1 MIRFVGEEVFFP
13 TARMESKHSMYEKH
27 FGFIK
32 LPFSVAADPGNFYLS
47 STHQEAL
54 TSLHYGIQSRK
65 GLIAVIG
72 EPGTGKT
79 SLLRMFVASAP
90 PTIRTA
96 IIYDPRVSWKTMLRL
111 ILSKCGINAPRSD
124 SEGMMRRLE
133 SHLKRELKQQRSVV
147 LLVDEAQ
154 TLGDDLLEQLRLLS
168 NLEAD
173 QEKLLQIVLVG
184 QSELEEKLSEA
195 RFSALQQR
203 IALRLQLS
211 ALKPEEVDGYITFML
226 QKAGYQGKELFD
238 RSVVERITYYSRG
251 IPRLISS
258 LCDNALLA
266 TYRAFEQS
274 VSVERIEKAARDL
287 KIQPQEGSPALAD
300 PPAADLP
307 SDLARQFYLGDEQSE
322 NDQSWQEEF
331 DASLADLDEARTR
344 NHGRSRSQGARLFM
358 VLALVLITAAA
369 LIYFRPGGDHAGL
382 DRFAVGQANDDEPRF
397 PERVEE
403 HREPAALMASAFDP
417 LTSFA
422 PTTRE
427 TVQGSGR
434 VFVHTP
440 EHADRPVITQI
451 AKTLQAAGYELPA
464 PRIANGNTRGDVRFF
479 FPGDRR
485 EANTVK
491 FLIEAELRKLGF
503 PISLQLLERDGR
515 KFQHAAPGK
524 IEVWLPPL
532 AEQSTTNAS

>member
-1 MIRFVGEEVFFP
+1 
-13 TARMESKHSMYEKH
+13 MYEKH
-27 FGFIK
+27 FGFSK

-54 TSLHYGIQSRK
+54 TNLHYGVQCRK

-79 SLLRMFVASAP
+79 SLLRMFVASTP
-90 PTIRTA
+90 PNIRTA
-96 IIYDPRVSWKTMLRL
+96 IIYDPRISWKTMLRR

-133 SHLKRELKQQRSVV
+133 THLKRELKQQRSVV
-147 LLVDEAQ
+147 LLIDEAQ
-154 TLGDDLLEQLRLLS
+154 TLSDDLLEQLRLLS

-184 QSELEEKLSEA
+184 QSELEEKLSA
-195 RFSALQQR
+195 AKFSALQQR

-211 ALKPEEVDGYITFML
+211 PLQPEAVEGYIKFML

-238 RSVVERITYYSRG
+238 KSAVDGITYYSRG

-274 VSVERIEKAARDL
+274 VSVERIDKAARDL
-287 KIQPQEGSPALAD
+287 RIQIQQGNPALAD
-300 PPAADLP
+300 PLPADLPAVDLP
-307 SDLARQFYLGDEQSE
+307 SDATGQFYFGDEQSG
-322 NDQSWQEEF
+322 NDDSWQEEF
-331 DASLADLDEARTR
+331 DASLADVDEAPTR
-344 NHGRSRSQGARLFM
+344 NQGPSRSQGARLFM
-358 VLALVLITAAA
+358 FLALVLITAAA
-369 LIYFRPGGDHAGL
+369 LIYFRPGGDHAQV
-382 DRFAVGQANDDEPRF
+382 DRFAVGQANLGEPSF
-397 PERVEE
+397 PEPVEE
-403 HREPAALMASAFDP
+403 HREPAPLMASAFDP
-417 LTSFA
+417 LPSFA

-427 TVQGSGR
+427 TVRGTAR

-440 EHADRPVITQI
+440 EDADRPVITQI
-451 AKTLQAAGYELPA
+451 AKALKAAGYELPD
-464 PRIANGNTRGDVRFF
+464 PRIADGRTGGDVRFF
-479 FPGDRR
+479 FSGDRK

-491 FLIEAELRKLGF
+491 SLVETELRKRGF
-503 PISLQLLERDGR
+503 AISLQLLERDGR

-532 AEQSTTNAS
+532 PSRSNLTDS

>member
-1 MIRFVGEEVFFP
+1 
-13 TARMESKHSMYEKH
+13 MYEKH

-54 TSLHYGIQSRK
+54 TNLHYGVQSRK

-79 SLLRMFVASAP
+79 SLVRMFVASAP
-90 PTIRTA
+90 PNIRTA
-96 IIYDPRVSWKTMLRL
+96 IIYDPRVSWKTMMRL
-111 ILSKCGINAPRSD
+111 ILSKCGINAPRTD

-133 SHLKRELKQQRSVV
+133 THLKRELKQQRSVV
-147 LLVDEAQ
+147 LLIDEAQ
-154 TLGDDLLEQLRLLS
+154 TLSDDLLEQLRLLS
-168 NLEAD
+168 NLQAE

-195 RFSALQQR
+195 KFSALQQR

-211 ALKPEEVDGYITFML
+211 PLKTEEVDDYIKFML

-238 RSVVERITYYSRG
+238 RSSVGSITYYSRG

-274 VSVERIEKAARDL
+274 VSVERVDKAARDL
-287 KIQPQEGSPALAD
+287 KIQIQQSD
-300 PPAADLP
+300 PPTADLP
-307 SDLARQFYLGDEQSE
+307 SDAARQFYLGAEQSHDE
-322 NDQSWQEEF
+322 NFWQEEF
-331 DASLADLDEARTR
+331 NASLADYEETRTG
-344 NHGRSRSQGARLFM
+344 NQSPSRSQAPRWFM
-358 VLALVLITAAA
+358 LLALILITAAA
-369 LIYFRPGGDHAGL
+369 LFFFRSGSDHAPT
-382 DRFAVGQANDDEPRF
+382 DRFAVGQASGDEASF
-397 PERVEE
+397 PAPLEE
-403 HREPAALMASAFDP
+403 HQQPSSLMASAFDP
-417 LTSFA
+417 LPSLT
-422 PTTRE
+422 PTRNE
-427 TVQGSGR
+427 SIRGNAR

-440 EHADRPVITQI
+440 EHADRPAITQI
-451 AKTLQAAGYELPA
+451 AKVLQAAGYELPD
-464 PRIANGNTRGDVRFF
+464 PRIANGRTGGDVRFF

-485 EANTVK
+485 EANAIK
-491 FLIEAELRKLGF
+491 FLVEAELRKRGL

-515 KFQHAAPGK
+515 KFQDAAPGK

-532 AEQSTTNAS
+532 PEQSRVNDS

>member
-1 MIRFVGEEVFFP
+1 
-13 TARMESKHSMYEKH
+13 MYEKH

-47 STHQEAL
+47 SIHQEAL
-54 TSLHYGIQSRK
+54 TSLHYGVQCRK

-79 SLLRMFVASAP
+79 SLLRMFVATAP
-90 PTIRTA
+90 PNIRTA
-96 IIYDPRVSWKTMLRL
+96 IIYDPRISWKTMLRL

-133 SHLKRELKQQRSVV
+133 THLKRELKQQRSVA
-147 LLVDEAQ
+147 LLIDEAQ
-154 TLGDDLLEQLRLLS
+154 TLSDDLLEQLRLLS

-184 QSELEEKLSEA
+184 QSELEEKLFEA
-195 RFSALQQR
+195 KFSALQQR

-211 ALKPEEVDGYITFML
+211 PLKPDEVDGYIKFML

-238 RSVVERITYYSRG
+238 RNAVERITYYSRG
-251 IPRLISS
+251 LPRLISS

-274 VSVERIEKAARDL
+274 VSVERIDKAAGDL
-287 KIQPQEGSPALAD
+287 KIQIQQSD
-300 PPAADLP
+300 PPSADLP
-307 SDLARQFYLGDEQSE
+307 SDAAREFYFDGEQSGDE
-322 NDQSWQEEF
+322 NSWQEDF
-331 DASLADLDEARTR
+331 DASLADYKEAWT
-344 NHGRSRSQGARLFM
+344 GKQGPSRSQGPRLFM
-358 VLALVLITAAA
+358 LLAVILITAAA
-369 LIYFRPGGDHAGL
+369 LIFFRSGSDQAQV
-382 DRFAVGQANDDEPRF
+382 DRSAIGQANIDEASF
-397 PERVEE
+397 PAPIDENQQ
-403 HREPAALMASAFDP
+403 PTPLMASAFDP
-417 LTSFA
+417 LPSLA
-422 PTTRE
+422 PTGKE
-427 TVQGSGR
+427 TVRGNGR
-434 VFVHTP
+434 IFVHTP

-451 AKTLQAAGYELPA
+451 TKALQAAGYELPD
-464 PRIANGNTRGDVRFF
+464 PRIADGRTGGDVRFF
-479 FPGDRR
+479 FSEDRR

-491 FLIEAELRKLGF
+491 FLVESELRKRGF

-532 AEQSTTNAS
+532 PEQSRVNDS

>member
-1 MIRFVGEEVFFP
+1 
-13 TARMESKHSMYEKH
+13 MYEKH
-27 FGFIK
+27 FGFSK

-54 TSLHYGIQSRK
+54 TNLHYGVQCRK

-79 SLLRMFVASAP
+79 SLLRMFVASTP
-90 PTIRTA
+90 PNIRTA
-96 IIYDPRVSWKTMLRL
+96 IIYDPRISWKTMLRL

-133 SHLKRELKQQRSVV
+133 THLKRDLKQQRSVV
-147 LLVDEAQ
+147 LLIDEAQ
-154 TLGDDLLEQLRLLS
+154 TLSDDLLEQLRLLS

-195 RFSALQQR
+195 KFSALQQR
-203 IALRLQLS
+203 IALRFQLS
-211 ALKPEEVDGYITFML
+211 PLQPEAVEGYIAFML

-238 RSVVERITYYSRG
+238 KSAVEGITYYSRG

-274 VSVERIEKAARDL
+274 VSVERIDKAARDL
-287 KIQPQEGSPALAD
+287 RIQIQRGNPALAD
-300 PPAADLP
+300 PLSADLPAVDLP
-307 SDLARQFYLGDEQSE
+307 SDATGQFYFGDEQSA
-322 NDQSWQEEF
+322 NDDSWQEEF
-331 DASLADLDEARTR
+331 DASLADFDEARTR
-344 NHGRSRSQGARLFM
+344 NQGPSRSQGARLFM
-358 VLALVLITAAA
+358 FLALVLITAAA
-369 LIYFRPGGDHAGL
+369 LIYFRPGGDHAQV
-382 DRFAVGQANDDEPRF
+382 DRFAVGQANLGEPSF
-397 PERVEE
+397 PEPVEE
-403 HREPAALMASAFDP
+403 HREPSPLMASAFDP
-417 LTSFA
+417 FPNFTA
-422 PTTRE
+422 
-427 TVQGSGR
+427 R

-440 EHADRPVITQI
+440 EDADRPVITQI
-451 AKTLQAAGYELPA
+451 AKALQAAGYELPD
-464 PRIANGNTRGDVRFF
+464 PRIADGRTGGDVRFF

-491 FLIEAELRKLGF
+491 FLVETELRKRGF
-503 PISLQLLERDGR
+503 AISLKLLERDGR

-532 AEQSTTNAS
+532 PDRSNLTDS

>member
-1 MIRFVGEEVFFP
+1 
-13 TARMESKHSMYEKH
+13 MYEKH
-27 FGFIK
+27 FGFSK

-47 STHQEAL
+47 PTHQEAL
-54 TSLHYGIQSRK
+54 SNLHYGVQCRK

-90 PTIRTA
+90 PNTRTA
-96 IIYDPRVSWKTMLRL
+96 IIYDPRISWKTMLRL

-133 SHLKRELKQQRSVV
+133 THLKRELKQQRSVV
-147 LLVDEAQ
+147 LLIDEAQ
-154 TLGDDLLEQLRLLS
+154 TLSDDLLEQLRLLS

-173 QEKLLQIVLVG
+173 REKLLQIVLVG
-184 QSELEEKLSEA
+184 QSELEERLSEVK
-195 RFSALQQR
+195 FSALQQR

-211 ALKPEEVDGYITFML
+211 PLQPEEVAGYIKFML

-238 RSVVERITYYSRG
+238 RSAVERISYYSRG

-258 LCDNALLA
+258 VCDNALLA
-266 TYRAFEQS
+266 SYRAFEQS
-274 VSVERIEKAARDL
+274 VSVERIDKAARDL
-287 KIQPQEGSPALAD
+287 KIQIRQND

-307 SDLARQFYLGDEQSE
+307 SDPAGEFYFGDEQSGKE
-322 NDQSWQEEF
+322 DSWQEEF
-331 DASLADLDEARTR
+331 DASLASYEEARK
-344 NHGRSRSQGARLFM
+344 GEQGPSRSQGARLLF
-358 VLALVLITAAA
+358 LALVLITVAA
-369 LIYFRPGGDHAGL
+369 LIYFRSGGDHAQL
-382 DRFAVGQANDDEPRF
+382 DRSAIGQAGIDEASF
-397 PERVEE
+397 PPAVEE
-403 HREPAALMASAFDP
+403 HHHPAPLMASAFDP
-417 LTSFA
+417 LASFA
-422 PTTRE
+422 PPTRE
-427 TVQGSGR
+427 TVRGSAR

-440 EHADRPVITQI
+440 EYADRQAITQI
-451 AKTLQAAGYELPA
+451 AKALQAAGYELSDL
-464 PRIANGNTRGDVRFF
+464 RIANGGTGGDVRFF

-491 FLIEAELRKLGF
+491 FLIEAELRKRGF

-532 AEQSTTNAS
+532 SDRSNIKDS

>member
-1 MIRFVGEEVFFP
+1 
-13 TARMESKHSMYEKH
+13 MYEKH

-32 LPFSVAADPGNFYLS
+32 LPFSVAADPSNFYLS

-54 TSLHYGIQSRK
+54 TNLHYGVQSRK

-90 PTIRTA
+90 PNIRTA
-96 IIYDPRVSWKTMLRL
+96 IIYDPRISWKTMLRL

-124 SEGMMRRLE
+124 CEGMMRRLE
-133 SHLKRELKQQRSVV
+133 AHLKRELKQQRSVV
-147 LLVDEAQ
+147 LLIDEAQ
-154 TLGDDLLEQLRLLS
+154 TLSDDLLEHLRLLS
-168 NLEAD
+168 NLEAE

-195 RFSALQQR
+195 KFAALQQR

-211 ALKPEEVDGYITFML
+211 ALQPEEVDGYIKFML

-238 RSVVERITYYSRG
+238 ATAVERIADYSRG

-266 TYRAFEQS
+266 TSRAFEQS
-274 VSVERIEKAARDL
+274 VSVERIDKAARDL
-287 KIQPQEGSPALAD
+287 KIEIQQSD

-307 SDLARQFYLGDEQSE
+307 SDIAGEFYLRDEQSGKE
-322 NDQSWQEEF
+322 DSWQEEF
-331 DASLADLDEARTR
+331 NASLADYDEARTGNQR
-344 NHGRSRSQGARLFM
+344 PSRSQGPRVFMLLLFI
-358 VLALVLITAAA
+358 LIGAAA
-369 LIYFRPGGDHAGL
+369 VIYFRPGSDHA
-382 DRFAVGQANDDEPRF
+382 RVNPFALGQTNDNEATF
-397 PERVEE
+397 PEPVE
-403 HREPAALMASAFDP
+403 RPEPAPLMASAFDP
-417 LTSFA
+417 VPSLASTK
-422 PTTRE
+422 RE
-427 TVQGSGR
+427 TGRGNGR
-434 VFVHTP
+434 VFVHTTNYRN
-440 EHADRPVITQI
+440 EPVIEEVGK
-451 AKTLQAAGYELPA
+451 ALQAAGYESREIRVA
-464 PRIANGNTRGDVRFF
+464 TGRTAGDVRFF
-479 FPGDRR
+479 FPADRR

-491 FLIEAELRKLGF
+491 FLVESELRKRGF
-503 PISLQLLERDGR
+503 PMSLQLLERDGG

-532 AEQSTTNAS
+532 SDRSKMNDS

>member
-1 MIRFVGEEVFFP
+1 
-13 TARMESKHSMYEKH
+13 MYEKH
-27 FGFIK
+27 FGFSK

-47 STHQEAL
+47 PTHQEAL
-54 TSLHYGIQSRK
+54 TNLHYGVQCRK

-79 SLLRMFVASAP
+79 SLLRMLVASAP
-90 PTIRTA
+90 PNTRTA
-96 IIYDPRVSWKTMLRL
+96 IIYDPRISWKMMLRL

-133 SHLKRELKQQRSVV
+133 THLKRELKQQRSVV
-147 LLVDEAQ
+147 LLIDEAQ
-154 TLGDDLLEQLRLLS
+154 TLSDDLLEHLRLLS

-173 QEKLLQIVLVG
+173 REKLLQIVLIG
-184 QSELEEKLSEA
+184 QSELEERLSEA
-195 RFSALQQR
+195 KFSALKQR

-211 ALKPEEVDGYITFML
+211 PLQPEEVDGYIKFML
-226 QKAGYQGKELFD
+226 KKVGYQGKELFD
-238 RSVVERITYYSRG
+238 RSAVERISYYSKG

-258 LCDNALLA
+258 ICDNALLA

-274 VSVERIEKAARDL
+274 VSLERIDKAARDL
-287 KIQPQEGSPALAD
+287 KIQIQQND

-307 SDLARQFYLGDEQSE
+307 SDPGGEFVFGDEQSE
-322 NDQSWQEEF
+322 NEDSWQEEF
-331 DASLADLDEARTR
+331 DASLASYKEARKGEQGPS
-344 NHGRSRSQGARLFM
+344 HSQGARLLF
-358 VLALVLITAAA
+358 LALVLITVAA
-369 LIYFRPGGDHAGL
+369 LIYFRSGADHAWL
-382 DRFAVGQANDDEPRF
+382 DRSAIGQANIDETSF
-397 PERVEE
+397 PAVEE
-403 HREPAALMASAFDP
+403 HPHPAPLMASAFDP
-417 LTSFA
+417 LPSFA
-422 PTTRE
+422 PATRE
-427 TVQGSGR
+427 TVRGSAR

-440 EHADRPVITQI
+440 EYADRPVIVQV
-451 AKTLQAAGYELPA
+451 AKTLQAAGYELPD
-464 PRIANGNTRGDVRFF
+464 PRIANGRTGGDVRYF

-491 FLIEAELRKLGF
+491 FLIEAELRKRGF

-532 AEQSTTNAS
+532 SGRSNINDS

>member
-1 MIRFVGEEVFFP
+1 
-13 TARMESKHSMYEKH
+13 MYEKH
-27 FGFIK
+27 FGFVK

-47 STHQEAL
+47 PTHQEAL
-54 TSLHYGIQSRK
+54 TSLHYGVQCRK
-65 GLIAVIG
+65 GLIAVVG

-90 PTIRTA
+90 PNIRTT

-111 ILSKCGINAPRSD
+111 ILKRCGINAPRSD

-133 SHLKRELKQQRSVV
+133 THLKRELKKQRSVA
-147 LLVDEAQ
+147 LLIDEAQ
-154 TLGDDLLEQLRLLS
+154 TLSDDLLEQLRLLS

-173 QEKLLQIVLVG
+173 REKLLQIVLVG

-195 RFSALQQR
+195 KFSALQQR

-211 ALKPEEVDGYITFML
+211 PLQPEEVDGYIKFML
-226 QKAGYQGKELFD
+226 QKAGYQGKDLFD
-238 RSVVERITYYSRG
+238 RSAGERISYYSRG

-258 LCDNALLA
+258 VCDNALLA

-274 VSVERIEKAARDL
+274 VSFDRIDKAARDL
-287 KIQPQEGSPALAD
+287 KIQIQQSD

-307 SDLARQFYLGDEQSE
+307 SGRAGEFYLADEQSGNE
-322 NDQSWQEEF
+322 DSWQEEF
-331 DASLADLDEARTR
+331 DASFVSYDETRTG
-344 NHGRSRSQGARLFM
+344 NHGPSRSQGARLFM
-358 VLALVLITAAA
+358 FLALVLISVAA
-369 LIYFRPGGDHAGL
+369 LIYFRSGSDHAQL
-382 DRFAVGQANDDEPRF
+382 DRSAIGQAYIDEASF
-397 PERVEE
+397 PERVDE
-403 HREPAALMASAFDP
+403 HQQPAPFMASAFDP
-417 LTSFA
+417 LPSFA
-422 PTTRE
+422 PPTRG
-427 TVQGSGR
+427 TVRGSAR

-440 EHADRPVITQI
+440 EYADRPVITQI
-451 AKTLQAAGYELPA
+451 ARALQTAGYELPD
-464 PRIANGNTRGDVRFF
+464 PRIANGRTGGDVRFF

-491 FLIEAELRKLGF
+491 FLVEAELRKRGF

-524 IEVWLPPL
+524 IEVWLPSL
-532 AEQSTTNAS
+532 SDRSNINDS

>member
-1 MIRFVGEEVFFP
+1 
-13 TARMESKHSMYEKH
+13 MYEKH

-54 TSLHYGIQSRK
+54 ANLHYGVQSRK

-90 PTIRTA
+90 PNIRAA
-96 IIYDPRVSWKTMLRL
+96 IIYDPRISWKTMLRL

-133 SHLKRELKQQRSVV
+133 THLKRELKQQRSVV

-154 TLGDDLLEQLRLLS
+154 TLSDDLLEQLRLLS

-173 QEKLLQIVLVG
+173 QQKLLQIVLVG

-195 RFSALQQR
+195 KFSALQQR

-211 ALKPEEVDGYITFML
+211 ALQPEEVEGYTKFML
-226 QKAGYQGKELFD
+226 HRAGYQGKELFD
-238 RSVVERITYYSRG
+238 RSALERISYYSRG

-266 TYRAFEQS
+266 TYRSFEQS
-274 VSVERIEKAARDL
+274 VSVERIDKAARDL
-287 KIQPQEGSPALAD
+287 RIQIQQGNPALAD
-300 PPAADLP
+300 PRPADLP
-307 SDLARQFYLGDEQSE
+307 PADLQSDAAGQFYFGDEQSG
-322 NDQSWQEEF
+322 NDDSWQEEF
-331 DASLADLDEARTR
+331 DASLAGFDQARTR
-344 NHGRSRSQGARLFM
+344 NQGPSRSHATRLFM
-358 VLALVLITAAA
+358 FLALVLITATA
-369 LIYFRPGGDHAGL
+369 LLYFRLGGDRAQV
-382 DRFAVGQANDDEPRF
+382 DRSAIGQINIDEASFAAPVD
-397 PERVEE
+397 E
-403 HREPAALMASAFDP
+403 HRQPAALMASAFDP
-417 LTSFA
+417 LPSLA
-422 PTTRE
+422 PPSRE
-427 TVQGSGR
+427 AARGNAR
-434 VFVHTP
+434 VFVHSASYRN
-440 EHADRPVITQI
+440 ESVIQEI
-451 AKTLQAAGYELPA
+451 GKVLQSAGYETPELRVA
-464 PRIANGNTRGDVRFF
+464 TGRTAGDVRFF
-479 FPGDRR
+479 FPRDRR

-491 FLIEAELRKLGF
+491 FLVEAELRKRGF
-503 PISLQLLERDGR
+503 PVSLQLLERDGR

-524 IEVWLPPL
+524 IEVWIPSL
-532 AEQSTTNAS
+532 SDHSKMNDS

>member
-1 MIRFVGEEVFFP
+1 
-13 TARMESKHSMYEKH
+13 
-27 FGFIK
+27 
-32 LPFSVAADPGNFYLS
+32 
-47 STHQEAL
+47 
-54 TSLHYGIQSRK
+54 
-65 GLIAVIG
+65 
-72 EPGTGKT
+72 
-79 SLLRMFVASAP
+79 MFVASAP
-90 PTIRTA
+90 PNIRTA
-96 IIYDPRVSWKTMLRL
+96 IIYDPRISWKTMLRL

-133 SHLKRELKQQRSVV
+133 THLKRELKQQRSVA
-147 LLVDEAQ
+147 LLIDEAQ
-154 TLGDDLLEQLRLLS
+154 TLSDDLLEQLRLLS

-184 QSELEEKLSEA
+184 QSELEEKLFEA
-195 RFSALQQR
+195 KFSALQQR

-211 ALKPEEVDGYITFML
+211 PLKPDEVDGYIKFML

-238 RSVVERITYYSRG
+238 RNAVERITYYSRG
-251 IPRLISS
+251 LPRLISS

-274 VSVERIEKAARDL
+274 VSVERIDKAARDL
-287 KIQPQEGSPALAD
+287 KVEAHPGSPDLAD

-307 SDLARQFYLGDEQSE
+307 SDPARQFYLGDGQPE
-322 NDQSWQEEF
+322 NDHSWQEEF
-331 DASLADLDEARTR
+331 DASLTDFDEARTR
-344 NHGRSRSQGARLFM
+344 NQGPSRSQGARLFM
-358 VLALVLITAAA
+358 FLALVLITAAA
-369 LIYFRPGGDHAGL
+369 LIYFRGGADHTVL
-382 DRFAVGQANDDEPRF
+382 DRFAVGEANIDEPRF
-397 PERVEE
+397 PERAEE
-403 HREPAALMASAFDP
+403 HRQPAALMASAFDP
-417 LTSFA
+417 LPTFA

-427 TVQGSGR
+427 TVQGSAR

-440 EHADRPVITQI
+440 EHADRPVISQI
-451 AKTLQAAGYELPA
+451 AKTLQTAGYELPN
-464 PRIANGNTRGDVRFF
+464 PRMVNGRTRGDVRFF

-491 FLIEAELRKLGF
+491 FLVESELRKRGF

-532 AEQSTTNAS
+532 PEQSRVNDS

>member
-1 MIRFVGEEVFFP
+1 
-13 TARMESKHSMYEKH
+13 MYEKH
-27 FGFIK
+27 FGFSK

-54 TSLHYGIQSRK
+54 TSLHYGVQSRK

-90 PTIRTA
+90 PNIRSA
-96 IIYDPRVSWKTMLRL
+96 IIYDPRISWKTMLRL
-111 ILSKCGINAPRSD
+111 ILGKCGINAPRSD
-124 SEGMMRRLE
+124 SEGMIRRLE
-133 SHLKRELKQQRSVV
+133 THLKRELKQQRSVV
-147 LLVDEAQ
+147 LLIDEAQ
-154 TLGDDLLEQLRLLS
+154 TLSDDLLEQLRLLS

-184 QSELEEKLSEA
+184 QSELEEKLSEVK
-195 RFSALQQR
+195 FSALQQR

-211 ALKPEEVDGYITFML
+211 ALKPDEVDGYVKFML

-238 RSVVERITYYSRG
+238 RSAIERVTDYSRG
-251 IPRLISS
+251 LPRLISS

-274 VSVERIEKAARDL
+274 VSVERIDKAARDL
-287 KIQPQEGSPALAD
+287 KIQIPNSD
-300 PPAADLP
+300 PTAADQP
-307 SDLARQFYLGDEQSE
+307 SNAAGHFYLDDDQSTDE
-322 NDQSWQEEF
+322 DSWQEDF
-331 DASLADLDEARTR
+331 DATLAHYDQALTANQR
-344 NHGRSRSQGARLFM
+344 RSRSPGPRFFM
-358 VLALVLITAAA
+358 FLIFILITAAA
-369 LIYFRPGGDHAGL
+369 LIYFRPGSDHAHVEG
-382 DRFAVGQANDDEPRF
+382 FAIGQTNIDEASF
-397 PERVEE
+397 SDAVAE
-403 HREPAALMASAFDP
+403 HRDPAPLLATTIDP
-417 LTSFA
+417 VPSFA

-427 TVQGSGR
+427 PVRGNAR

-440 EHADRPVITQI
+440 EHANRPTVTQI
-451 AKTLQAAGYELPA
+451 AKTLQAAGYELPD
-464 PRIANGNTRGDVRFF
+464 PRIANGRTGGDVRFF
-479 FPGDRR
+479 FPSDRR

-491 FLIEAELRKLGF
+491 FLVETELRKRGF

-532 AEQSTTNAS
+532 PEQSMTNDS

>member
-1 MIRFVGEEVFFP
+1 
-13 TARMESKHSMYEKH
+13 MYEKH
-27 FGFIK
+27 FGFVK

-47 STHQEAL
+47 ATHQEAL
-54 TSLHYGIQSRK
+54 TSLHYGIPCRK
-65 GLIAVIG
+65 GLIAVMG

-79 SLLRMFVASAP
+79 ALLRMLVASAP
-90 PTIRTA
+90 PNIRTA
-96 IIYDPRVSWKTMLRL
+96 TIYDPRVSWKTMLRL

-147 LLVDEAQ
+147 LLIDEAQ

-168 NLEAD
+168 NLEAE
-173 QEKLLQIVLVG
+173 QEKLLQIVLIG

-195 RFSALQQR
+195 KFSALQQR

-211 ALKPEEVDGYITFML
+211 ALKPEEVDGYMKFML

-238 RSVVERITYYSRG
+238 RRAVERITYYSRG
-251 IPRLISS
+251 TPRLISS

-274 VSVERIEKAARDL
+274 VSVERIDKAARDL
-287 KIQPQEGSPALAD
+287 KIQAHQDSPALAD
-300 PPAADLP
+300 APAADLP
-307 SDLARQFYLGDEQSE
+307 SDLAGQFYLGDEQSE
-322 NDQSWQEEF
+322 NDRSWQEEF

-344 NHGRSRSQGARLFM
+344 NQVPSRSQGARLFM
-358 VLALVLITAAA
+358 FLALVLITAAA

-382 DRFAVGQANDDEPRF
+382 DQFAVGQANIDEPRF

-417 LTSFA
+417 LPSFA
-422 PTTRE
+422 PTTKE
-427 TVQGSGR
+427 VQGSAR

-451 AKTLQAAGYELPA
+451 AKTLQAAGYELPD
-464 PRIANGNTRGDVRFF
+464 PRIANGKTRGDVRFF

>member
-1 MIRFVGEEVFFP
+1 
-13 TARMESKHSMYEKH
+13 MYEKH
-27 FGFIK
+27 FGFSK

-54 TSLHYGIQSRK
+54 TNLHYGVQCRK

-79 SLLRMFVASAP
+79 SLLRMFVASTP
-90 PTIRTA
+90 PNVRTA
-96 IIYDPRVSWKTMLRL
+96 IIYDPRINWKTMLRL

-133 SHLKRELKQQRSVV
+133 THLKRDLKQQRSVV
-147 LLVDEAQ
+147 LLIDEAQ
-154 TLGDDLLEQLRLLS
+154 TLSDDLLEQLRLLS

-173 QEKLLQIVLVG
+173 REKLLQIVLVG

-195 RFSALQQR
+195 KFSALQQR

-211 ALKPEEVDGYITFML
+211 PLQSEAVEGYITFML

-238 RSVVERITYYSRG
+238 KSAIEGITYYSRG

-266 TYRAFEQS
+266 TYRSFEQS
-274 VSVERIEKAARDL
+274 VSVERIDKAARDL
-287 KIQPQEGSPALAD
+287 RIQIHRGNPALAGPRHAD
-300 PPAADLP
+300 LPAVDLP
-307 SDLARQFYLGDEQSE
+307 SDAAGQFYFGDEQSG
-322 NDQSWQEEF
+322 NDDSWKEEF
-331 DASLADLDEARTR
+331 DASLADFDESRTP
-344 NHGRSRSQGARLFM
+344 NQGPSRFQGARLFTF
-358 VLALVLITAAA
+358 LALVLITAAA
-369 LIYFRPGGDHAGL
+369 LIYFRPGGDHAQV
-382 DRFAVGQANDDEPRF
+382 DRFAIGQANVGEPSF
-397 PERVEE
+397 PEPVEE
-403 HREPAALMASAFDP
+403 HREPAPLMASAFDP
-417 LTSFA
+417 LPSFA

-427 TVQGSGR
+427 TVRGTAR

-451 AKTLQAAGYELPA
+451 AKALQAAGYELPD
-464 PRIANGNTRGDVRFF
+464 PRIADGRTGGDVRFF

-491 FLIEAELRKLGF
+491 FLVETELRKRGF
-503 PISLQLLERDGR
+503 AISLQLLERDGR

-532 AEQSTTNAS
+532 PDRSNLTDS

>member
-1 MIRFVGEEVFFP
+1 
-13 TARMESKHSMYEKH
+13 MYEKH
-27 FGFIK
+27 FGFSK

-47 STHQEAL
+47 PTHQEAL
-54 TSLHYGIQSRK
+54 TNLHYGVQCRK

-90 PTIRTA
+90 PNTRTA
-96 IIYDPRVSWKTMLRL
+96 IIYDPRISWKTMLRL
-111 ILSKCGINAPRSD
+111 ILSKCGINAPRAD

-133 SHLKRELKQQRSVV
+133 THLKRELKQQRTVV
-147 LLVDEAQ
+147 LLIDEAQ
-154 TLGDDLLEQLRLLS
+154 TLSDDLLEQLRLLS

-173 QEKLLQIVLVG
+173 REKLLQIVLVG

-195 RFSALQQR
+195 KFWALHQR

-211 ALKPEEVDGYITFML
+211 PLQPQEADGYIKFML

-238 RSVVERITYYSRG
+238 RSAVERITYYSRG

-258 LCDNALLA
+258 VCDNALLA

-274 VSVERIEKAARDL
+274 VSVERIDKAARDL
-287 KIQPQEGSPALAD
+287 KIQIRQND

-307 SDLARQFYLGDEQSE
+307 SDPAGEFYLSDEQSGNE
-322 NDQSWQEEF
+322 DSWREEF
-331 DASLADLDEARTR
+331 DAARAIDEARR
-344 NHGRSRSQGARLFM
+344 GKQERSRSQGARLLF
-358 VLALVLITAAA
+358 LALVLITVAA
-369 LIYFRPGGDHAGL
+369 LIYFRSGGDHAQL
-382 DRFAVGQANDDEPRF
+382 DRSAIGQANIDEASF
-397 PERVEE
+397 PASVEE
-403 HREPAALMASAFDP
+403 HQQPAPLMASAFDP
-417 LTSFA
+417 LPSFA
-422 PTTRE
+422 PPTRE
-427 TVQGSGR
+427 TVRGSAR

-440 EHADRPVITQI
+440 EYADRPMIAQI
-451 AKTLQAAGYELPA
+451 AKSLQAAGYELPD
-464 PRIANGNTRGDVRFF
+464 PRIANGRTGGDVRFF

-491 FLIEAELRKLGF
+491 FLIEAELRKRGL

-532 AEQSTTNAS
+532 SDRSNINDS

>member
-1 MIRFVGEEVFFP
+1 
-13 TARMESKHSMYEKH
+13 MYEKH

-32 LPFSVAADPGNFYLS
+32 LPFSVAADPGSFYLS

-54 TSLHYGIQSRK
+54 SSLHYGVQCRK

-79 SLLRMFVASAP
+79 SLLKMFVASAP
-90 PTIRTA
+90 PNIRTA
-96 IIYDPRVSWKTMLRL
+96 IIYDPRISWKTMLRL

-133 SHLKRELKQQRSVV
+133 THLKRELKQQRSVA
-147 LLVDEAQ
+147 LLIDEAQ
-154 TLGDDLLEQLRLLS
+154 TLSDDLLEQLRLLS

-184 QSELEEKLSEA
+184 QSELEKKLSEVK
-195 RFSALQQR
+195 FSALQQR

-211 ALKPEEVDGYITFML
+211 ALKPDEVDGYIKFML

-238 RSVVERITYYSRG
+238 RNAVERITYYSRG
-251 IPRLISS
+251 LPRLISS

-274 VSVERIEKAARDL
+274 VSVERIDKAARDL
-287 KIQPQEGSPALAD
+287 KIQVQQSD

-307 SDLARQFYLGDEQSE
+307 AADLPSADLPSEPAGQFYLGDEQSGDE
-322 NDQSWQEEF
+322 NSWQEDF
-331 DASLADLDEARTR
+331 DASLADYDQAWTGKQR
-344 NHGRSRSQGARLFM
+344 RSRSQGVRLFM
-358 VLALVLITAAA
+358 FLALVLITAAA
-369 LIYFRPGGDHAGL
+369 LIFLRSGSDHAQV
-382 DRFAVGQANDDEPRF
+382 DRSAIGQANVSESSF
-397 PERVEE
+397 PQPVEE

-417 LTSFA
+417 LPSFA

-427 TVQGSGR
+427 TARGSAR

-440 EHADRPVITQI
+440 EHADRPVITQV
-451 AKTLQAAGYELPA
+451 AKALQAAGYELPD
-464 PRIANGNTRGDVRFF
+464 PRIANGRTGGDVRFF
-479 FPGDRR
+479 FSEDRR

-491 FLIEAELRKLGF
+491 FLVEAELRKRGF

-515 KFQHAAPGK
+515 KFQNAAPGK
-524 IEVWLPPL
+524 IELWLPPL
-532 AEQSTTNAS
+532 ADLSPKDS

>member
-1 MIRFVGEEVFFP
+1 
-13 TARMESKHSMYEKH
+13 MEAHSMYEKH
-27 FGFIK
+27 FGFVK

-54 TSLHYGIQSRK
+54 TSLHYGIQCRK

-79 SLLRMFVASAP
+79 ALLRMLVASAP

-96 IIYDPRVSWKTMLRL
+96 IIYDPRISWKTMLRL

-124 SEGMMRRLE
+124 REGMMRRLE

-147 LLVDEAQ
+147 LIIDEAQ
-154 TLGDDLLEQLRLLS
+154 TLDDDLLEQLRLLS
-168 NLEAD
+168 NLEAE

-184 QSELEEKLSEA
+184 QSELEEKLSDA
-195 RFSALQQR
+195 KLSALQQR

-211 ALKPEEVDGYITFML
+211 ALKPEEVDGYIKFML
-226 QKAGYQGKELFD
+226 QKAGYQGRELFD
-238 RSVVERITYYSRG
+238 RCAVERITYYSRG
-251 IPRLISS
+251 IPRLITS

-274 VSVERIEKAARDL
+274 VSVERIDKAARDL
-287 KIQPQEGSPALAD
+287 KIELPHQGSPDLAD

-307 SDLARQFYLGDEQSE
+307 SDLAKQFYLGDEQPE
-322 NDQSWQEEF
+322 NHHSWQEEF
-331 DASLADLDEARTR
+331 DPSLTSFDEARTR
-344 NHGRSRSQGARLFM
+344 NHRPSRSQGARLFM
-358 VLALVLITAAA
+358 FLALVLITVAA
-369 LIYFRPGGDHAGL
+369 LIYFRRGGDHIDL
-382 DRFAVGQANDDEPRF
+382 DRFAVGQANIDEPRF
-397 PERVEE
+397 PERAEE
-403 HREPAALMASAFDP
+403 HRQPAALMASAFDP
-417 LTSFA
+417 LPTFA

-427 TVQGSGR
+427 TVQGSAR

-440 EHADRPVITQI
+440 EHADRPVISQI
-451 AKTLQAAGYELPA
+451 AKTLQAAGYELPD
-464 PRIANGNTRGDVRFF
+464 PRIANGRTQGDVRFF

-503 PISLQLLERDGR
+503 PISLQLLERDGK

-524 IEVWLPPL
+524 IEVWLPAL
-532 AEQSTTNAS
+532 EQSATNAS

>member
-1 MIRFVGEEVFFP
+1 
-13 TARMESKHSMYEKH
+13 MYEKH

-54 TSLHYGIQSRK
+54 TNLHYGVQSRK

-90 PTIRTA
+90 PNIRAA
-96 IIYDPRVSWKTMLRL
+96 IIYDPRISWKTMLRL
-111 ILSKCGINAPRSD
+111 ILNKCGINAPRSD
-124 SEGMMRRLE
+124 SEGMIRRLE
-133 SHLKRELKQQRSVV
+133 THLKRELKQQRSVV

-154 TLGDDLLEQLRLLS
+154 TLSDDLLEQLRLLS

-195 RFSALQQR
+195 KFSALQQR

-211 ALKPEEVDGYITFML
+211 ALHPEEVDGYINFML
-226 QKAGYQGKELFD
+226 QRAGYQGKELFD
-238 RSVVERITYYSRG
+238 RSALERVSYYSRG
-251 IPRLISS
+251 LPRLISS

-274 VSVERIEKAARDL
+274 VSVERIDKAARDL
-287 KIQPQEGSPALAD
+287 KIQIQQSD

-307 SDLARQFYLGDEQSE
+307 AEPAGQFYLGDEQSGDG
-322 NDQSWQEEF
+322 NSWQEEF
-331 DASLADLDEARTR
+331 NASLADYDEPWRG
-344 NHGRSRSQGARLFM
+344 NQSRSGSQRPRIFIL
-358 VLALVLITAAA
+358 LVFIIITAAA
-369 LIYFRPGGDHAGL
+369 LIYFRPGSDHAQVG
-382 DRFAVGQANDDEPRF
+382 RSAIGQANVSESSF
-397 PERVEE
+397 PQPVEE
-403 HREPAALMASAFDP
+403 HREQAALMASAFDP
-417 LTSFA
+417 LPSFA

-427 TVQGSGR
+427 TAQGSAR

-440 EHADRPVITQI
+440 EQADRPVTTQV
-451 AKTLQAAGYELPA
+451 AKALQAAGYELPD
-464 PRIANGNTRGDVRFF
+464 PRIANGRTGGDVRFF
-479 FPGDRR
+479 FSEDRR

-491 FLIEAELRKLGF
+491 FLVEAELRKRGF

-532 AEQSTTNAS
+532 ADLSPKDS